1 MRFFTVFFAATCLF
15 GQAIPE
21 KAWTTLAQGVHDT
34 NPLKR
39 LQAVTAMT
47 VLHPEARVTTLLE
60 PALDDKV
67 AAVRVAACDVLG
79 QMKDRTAI
87 PKLQTARSD
96 KVGEVVFAAAKA
108 LYAMGDP
115 QGRAVMQAILLG
127 EQPDASGFVSG
138 GIRDMKLK
146 LHDPTQVLLLSAE
159 SAVGILVPG
168 GGAIGPVGEGLMKD
182 KQASGQTVAALL
194 LATDSSPDS
203 LDALRRAL
211 LEKNWTVRAAA
222 ARAVAIRGAGSLYD
236 DVATLLADKKEEVQY
251 SAAASLIRLK
261 QPAEQQNAR

>member
-87 PKLQTARSD
+87 PKLQTALSD

-194 LATDSSPDS
+194 LATDSSPIRWMRCGGHCWKRTGRF
-203 LDALRRAL
+203 ARRRRGQWRYGA
-211 LEKNWTVRAAA
+211 
-222 ARAVAIRGAGSLYD
+222 RGACTTMSRPCWP
-236 DVATLLADKKEEVQY
+236 TRKKKY
-251 SAAASLIRLK
+251 SIRR
-261 QPAEQQNAR
+261 PRR